1 VYASEV
7 IKREREG
14 MNVYSIER
22 KKNEIVPG
30 IERKR
35 ERLRVYASERERERE
50 KERERKRE
58 REIARAR
65 DIVHFIH
72 MGWLRSVGSIK
83 SWVFFAK
90 EPYKRDAILQ
100 KRPVI

>member
-1 VYASEV
+1 MYASEV

-58 REIARAR
+58 RERERERLRARATS
-65 DIVHFIH
+65 FILYIW
-72 MGWLRSVGSIK
+72 GG
-83 SWVFFAK
+83 FG
-90 EPYKRDAILQ
+90 Q
-100 KRPVI
+100 